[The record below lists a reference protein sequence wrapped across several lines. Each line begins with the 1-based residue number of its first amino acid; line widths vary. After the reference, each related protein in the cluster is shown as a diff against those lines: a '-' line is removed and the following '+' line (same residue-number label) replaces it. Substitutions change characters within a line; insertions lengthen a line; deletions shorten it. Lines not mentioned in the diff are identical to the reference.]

1 MSNLLYIMNHNIRVV
16 KDKGKRK
23 WKWLQK
29 TKNSKQNKQ
38 KNSKQ
43 MKKGYFKK
51 NHNGQNRKKNNIHAA
66 NFSLEDVDVKL
77 T

>member
-1 MSNLLYIMNHNIRVV
+1 
-16 KDKGKRK
+16 
-23 WKWLQK
+23 
-29 TKNSKQNKQ
+29 
-38 KNSKQ
+38 